1 MQYRVQARTVAVL
14 QLSGGAHLP
23 ATLPVGAVISPVDL
37 PRGSEAYFGMI
48 RILWEGREYMI
59 FQNDLHQK
67 CEPLRERITSSSS

>member
-14 QLSGGAHLP
+14 QLSGGRHIP
-23 ATLPVGAVISPVDL
+23 ATLPVGAVITSANL
-37 PRGSEAYFGMI
+37 PTGSEVYFGMT

-67 CEPLRERITSSSS
+67 CEPLREGITSSSS